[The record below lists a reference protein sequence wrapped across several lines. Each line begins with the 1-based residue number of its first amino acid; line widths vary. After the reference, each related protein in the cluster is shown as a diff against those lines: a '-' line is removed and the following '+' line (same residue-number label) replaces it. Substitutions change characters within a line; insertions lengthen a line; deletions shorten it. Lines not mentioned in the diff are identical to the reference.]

1 MDSKTFLQRVLSGDG
16 YYSLFAAKGVR
27 KEDPHTQRFYETL
40 EELIQESTDLDQA
53 GYNVFYALGTFN
65 EWGSRKATNIKD
77 LKAFFF
83 DIDCGPSKK
92 YIDQT
97 EGLIALRKFTKEVGL
112 PKPLIVSSGRGLHVY
127 WILSEAVPYE
137 KWLPVA
143 EQLKR
148 YCGLHKFLPDP
159 AVTSDGARV
168 LRVPYTHN
176 HKDNP
181 PTQVLPM
188 GVEIPELVDFE
199 EFAEILG
206 GESIPVPKKF
216 TPAPS
221 SAMMDALMG
230 NMETNFKDII
240 IKTGEGNGCEQL
252 GTIIGKQE
260 ECSEPMWR
268 AGLSIAKFCVDSDK
282 AIMNIS
288 KRHPEFSEQET
299 MEKVDLIK
307 GPYLCSTF
315 DEYNPNVC
323 TECKH
328 WGKIKSPIVLGKAIK
343 EAEEEDNIVEAL
355 SANRPNA
362 PAQTY
367 VIPEYPNPY
376 FRGVTGGVY
385 IRSSNA
391 DGEIEEKMVYH
402 NDLYI
407 VKRIHDAE
415 MGEAIVMRLHLPK
428 DGVREFTVPLTAAT
442 SREEF
447 RKHMAMQGVAVGKM
461 DELMQ
466 YTTTWV
472 NELQATITADEAHR
486 QFGWTSKE
494 MESFVLGNMEI
505 YGDRIEFNPPST
517 NTAAIFHAFEPKGTM
532 DGWKE
537 MIGFFNEEGQEAY
550 QYVVGASFGSI
561 LMELMPVACAS
572 LHIFSKDTGYGKTTA
587 LYAALTPWGDPDEL
601 LMGKEDTYAT
611 KMNRGEVYHSLP
623 FFLDEITNLQP
634 KELSNLAYQYVSGRQ
649 RRRMTGSANTE
660 RYNAS
665 PWSFNSISTGNVS
678 MIERIGMYK
687 DAPKAE
693 AQRILEYKVDKMF
706 KSPTDKEKTDAFS
719 KNIFNNW
726 GHAGIP
732 FVQYVINNLD
742 KVRKDLETVQK
753 KIDKEAGLAPENRFW
768 SAGVACSLTA
778 LVICKEIDLL
788 PYNTKKVYKWIH
800 TVLKRNKNSFDDMNA
815 SVEQTLNE
823 YITENWN
830 NILQI
835 KSTDDLRKQNNG
847 LDQLVVPDALPRG
860 ALVARYE
867 TDTKRA
873 FLLPKPLRIWCGAQ
887 QINYSSLVQDLM
899 KKLKGKKVK
908 MRLGKGTHMQLPSI
922 DVISVDCSGV
932 GFDTED

>member
-16 YYSLFAAKGVR
+16 HYCLFASKLTEEKR
-27 KEDPHTQRFYETL
+27 TQKFYTSLEDLIHTATN
-40 EELIQESTDLDQA
+40 LDQS
-53 GYNVFYALGTFN
+53 GFDTYFALGTFK
-65 EWGSRKATNIKD
+65 EEGSRKTLNVKE
-77 LKAFFF
+77 LKSFFF
-83 DIDCGPSKK
+83 DIDCGPSKE

-97 EGLIALRKFTKEVGL
+97 EGLKALRSFTKAVGL
-112 PKPLIVSSGRGLHVY
+112 PKPLIISSGRGIHVY
-127 WILSEAVPYE
+127 WALSKAVSYE

-159 AVTSDGARV
+159 AVTADGARV

-176 HKDNP
+176 HKGDP
-181 PTQVLPM
+181 PLPVLPM
-188 GVEIPELVDFE
+188 GVEVPELVDFE
-199 EFAEILG
+199 EFSEILG
-206 GESIPVPKKF
+206 GESIPVPQKF

-230 NMETNFKDII
+230 NMETKFRDILV
-240 IKTGEGNGCEQL
+240 KTKEGNGCAQL
-252 GTIIGKQE
+252 AAIIGKQE

-299 MEKVDLIK
+299 MEKVNLIK

-343 EAEEEDNIVEAL
+343 EAQEGDNVVEAP
-355 SANRPNA
+355 SADRPNN
-362 PAQTY
+362 PIQVYT
-367 VIPEYPNPY
+367 IPDYPRPY
-376 FRGVTGGVY
+376 FRGAQGGIY
-385 IRSSNA
+385 IRSSSA

-402 NDLYI
+402 NDLYV
-407 VKRIHDAE
+407 VKRIRDAE

-442 SREEF
+442 SKEEF
-447 RKHMAMQGVAVGKM
+447 RKHMSMQGVAVSRM

-472 NELQATITADEAHR
+472 NELQASATADEAHR
-486 QFGWTSKE
+486 QFGWTSEE
-494 MESFVLGNMEI
+494 MKSFILGNMEI
-505 YGDRIEFNPPST
+505 FGDRIAFNPPST
-517 NTAAIFHAFEPKGTM
+517 NTAGLFHAFEPKGTLE
-532 DGWKE
+532 GWKE
-537 MIGFFNEEGQEAY
+537 VMGFFNEEGQEAY

-572 LHIFSKDTGYGKTTA
+572 LHIHSKDTGYGKTTA
-587 LYAALTPWGDPDEL
+587 LYAALTPWGNPKEL
-601 LMGKEDTYAT
+601 LMEKEDTLNT
-611 KMNRGEVYHSLP
+611 KMNRGEIYHSLP
-623 FFLDEITNLQP
+623 FFLDEITNLSP
-634 KELSNLAYQYVSGRQ
+634 KDLSNLAYQYVSGRQ
-649 RRRMTGSANTE
+649 RRRLTGSANVE
-660 RYNAS
+660 RYNGLS
-665 PWSFNSISTGNVS
+665 WSFNSVSTGNVS
-678 MIERIGMYK
+678 IIERIGMYK
-687 DAPKAE
+687 NAPKAE

-706 KSPTDKEKTDAFS
+706 KSPSDKERTDQFS
-719 KNIFNNW
+719 KEIFNHW

-732 FVQYVINNLD
+732 FVQCVINNLEEI
-742 KVRKDLETVQK
+742 KGILEHVQK
-753 KIDKEAGLAPENRFW
+753 RIDKDAGLAAENRFW

-778 LVICKEIDLL
+778 LILCNKIGLL
-788 PYNTKKVYKWIH
+788 PYDSKPVYKWILE
-800 TVLKRNKNSFDDMNA
+800 VLKKNKNASNDMNE
-815 SVEQTLNE
+815 SVEQLLND
-823 YITENWN
+823 YINENWN

-835 KSTDDLRKQNNG
+835 KSTDDLRKAQNNG
-847 LDQLVVPDALPRG
+847 LNQLIVPDALPRG

-873 FLLPKPLRIWCGAQ
+873 FLVPKFLRTWCGAQ
-887 QINYSSLVQDLM
+887 QINYASFLQDLTD
-899 KKLKGKKVK
+899 KLGAKRTK
-908 MRLGKGTHMQLPSI
+908 MRLGKGTHMQLPST
-922 DVISVDCSGV
+922 DVISVDCSSV
-932 GFDTED
+932 DVDAED